1 MSTTRQDE
9 RVLQNTTPGHSKE
22 YRVWLEQSGVGWIV
36 GFAYGRIAGTL
47 KTGRKTETPVVRG
60 EAERIARELVSEK
73 EGRGYRLLP
82 PLVAPRPAAVRPAAT
97 PAATKKRSPATS
109 PAPKKK
115 ASVEITVNR
124 SGRRTVLF

>member
-22 YRVWLEQSGVGWIV
+22 YRVWVEQAGGGYNV
-36 GFAYGRIAGTL
+36 GFAYGRIGSTL
-47 KTGRKTETPVVRG
+47 KKGIKNGTPVGRN
-60 EAERIARELVSEK
+60 EADRIARELVSEK

-82 PLVAPRPAAVRPAAT
+82 PLVAPRPAAVRPAAA
-97 PAATKKRSPATS
+97 PAATKKHSPATS

-115 ASVEITVNR
+115 AAVEITVNR